1 MPFRETA
8 KKRNI
13 DKPERSQRTRVPRN
27 TRTKII
33 AALEAD
39 PDTVRVA
46 RKFDLKRVTVW
57 HIGRAAGIRFP
68 RRRIATDKRATIVA
82 ALKANPNARQ
92 VARQVGGVSH
102 ATVCNI
108 ARAEGI
114 SLAKAQ
120 DGSRASFDSDP
131 GTRNNKN
138 L

>member
-8 KKRNI
+8 KRRHT
-13 DKPERSQRTRVPRN
+13 DEALRVQLTRIPRN
-27 TRTKII
+27 TRTRII
-33 AALEAD
+33 AALKAD

-46 RKFDLKRVTVW
+46 NEFTLKRVTVW
-57 HIGRAAGIRFP
+57 HIGKAAGIRFSP
-68 RRRIATDKRATIVA
+68 RRIATDKRAKIVA

-114 SLAKAQ
+114 SLAKDQ
-120 DGSRASFDSDP
+120 GGR
-131 GTRNNKN
+131 
-138 L
+138 